1 MKIIKYG
8 VLALVIIGIGSCAWL
23 FAGLAKDASAMREPT
38 AQLVRTAFSDGLPE
52 ASEWSPKAG
61 VSQDQLA
68 QLEGFIRA
76 LGEPPADVEFDCGA
90 SARSDSTDRPDGRF
104 VSCEKDIAYANRT
117 MTTKIVW
124 SKEDEEWKLMGYFIN
139 PPGAGEPAS

>member
-38 AQLVRTAFSDGLPE
+38 AVLVRTAYADGLPE

-61 VSQDQLA
+61 VSEAQVQ

-76 LGEPPADVEFDCGA
+76 LGEPPESLEFDCGA

-117 MTTKIVW
+117 MTTQVVW
-124 SKEDEEWKLMGYFIN
+124 SKEDEDWKLMGYFIN
-139 PPGAGEPAS
+139 APGAGEATN